1 MRWQFHYPK
10 RTSFYP
16 PDYENP
22 GLGGCEASLVLL
34 TRALAA
40 RGHQVEV
47 FNCCYRPGTYDGV
60 TWRMTWELD
69 SAPVP
74 DVAVAVRFDEA
85 LWSTDSKAEHHLFWM
100 LDDRARGPA
109 AFAETF
115 RDRGGRVVL
124 ASQAMRERLDAA
136 TVDIP
141 TQLIPL
147 PVETHRYTKPVEG
160 RAPICLFASMPNRG
174 LDAALAL
181 WPRIRAAV
189 PDAELWV
196 TSSWQLW
203 GFTNSESDDRWHQL
217 LGGHTLPDGVRL
229 LGARPRA
236 ELIEIQQQAALTL
249 YPCRFPEMFCLSA
262 AESTAAGTPV
272 ITSPIDALTE
282 RVHHDRTGILIDGNI
297 DHPEPQ
303 HAFANA
309 AIDLLTHQERR
320 NAMGH
325 SGRIGASDLAPDRIA
340 VAWEALTSRSA
351 PAPDAAVNLGL
362 S

>member
-10 RTSFYP
+10 RTSFHP

-40 RGHQVEV
+40 RGHDVEV
-47 FNCCYRPGTYDGV
+47 FNCCHRPGTYDGV

-69 SAPVP
+69 SAPEP
-74 DVAVAVRFDEA
+74 DIAVAVRFDEA
-85 LWSTDSKAEHHLFWM
+85 LWPIDSTVEHHLFWM

-124 ASQAMRERLDAA
+124 ASQAMRQRLDAA
-136 TVDIP
+136 TVAIP

-147 PVETHRYTKPVEG
+147 PVETGRYTEPIEG
-160 RAPICLFASMPNRG
+160 RSPICLFASMPNRG
-174 LDAALAL
+174 LDATLAL

-189 PDAELWV
+189 PGAELWV
-196 TSSWQLW
+196 TSGWQLW

-217 LGGHTLPDGVRL
+217 LGDQDLPDGVRL
-229 LGARPRA
+229 LGALPRSQ
-236 ELIEIQQQAALTL
+236 LIAIQQQSALTL

-272 ITSPIDALTE
+272 VTSPVDALTE
-282 RVHHDRTGILIDGNI
+282 RVHHGRTGILVDGDIDR
-297 DHPEPQ
+297 PETQ
-303 HAFANA
+303 RAFADA
-309 AIDLLTHQERR
+309 AVDLLTHHDRR
-320 NAMGH
+320 DAMGH
-325 SGRIGASDLAPDRIA
+325 AGRTDTSHLAPDRIA
-340 VAWEALTSRSA
+340 AAWEALA
-351 PAPDAAVNLGL
+351 D
-362 S
+362 

>member
-16 PDYENP
+16 ADYENP

-40 RGHQVEV
+40 RGHHVEV

-60 TWRMTWELD
+60 TWRMAWELD
-69 SAPVP
+69 SAPAP

-85 LWSTDSKAEHHLFWM
+85 LWPAGSKAGHHLFWM
-100 LDDRARGPA
+100 LDDRTRGPA
-109 AFAETF
+109 AFADTF

-124 ASQAMRERLDAA
+124 ASQAMRQRLDIAA
-136 TVDIP
+136 VDIP
-141 TQLIPL
+141 VHLIPL
-147 PVETHRYTKPVEG
+147 PVETSRYNQPIAD
-160 RAPICLFASMPNRG
+160 RAPICLFSSMPNRG

-196 TSSWQLW
+196 TSGWQLW
-203 GFTNSESDDRWHQL
+203 GFTNAESDDRWHQL
-217 LGGHTLPDGVRL
+217 LGGRPLPEGVRL

-236 ELIEIQQQAALTL
+236 ELIETQQQAALTL

-262 AESTAAGTPV
+262 AESAAAGTPV
-272 ITSPIDALTE
+272 ITSPMDALTE
-282 RVHHDRTGILIDGNI
+282 RVHHNHTGILIDGDINR
-297 DHPEPQ
+297 PETQ
-303 HAFANA
+303 NAFADA
-309 AIDLLTHQERR
+309 AIELLTNPARR
-320 NAMGH
+320 TALGH
-325 SGRIGASDLAPDRIA
+325 AGRSSSNHLAPDHIA
-340 VAWEALTSRSA
+340 AAWEDL
-351 PAPDAAVNLGL
+351 LGA
-362 S
+362 

>member
-16 PDYENP
+16 PDYDNP

-40 RGHQVEV
+40 RGHDVEV
-47 FNCCYRPGTYDGV
+47 FNCCYHPGTYDGV

-69 SAPVP
+69 TIPAP

-85 LWSTDSKAEHHLFWM
+85 LWPADSKAAHHLFWM

-109 AFAETF
+109 AFADTF
-115 RDRGGRVVL
+115 RDRGGQVVL
-124 ASQAMRERLDAA
+124 ASHAMRQRVQAA
-136 TVDIP
+136 AVDIP
-141 TQLIPL
+141 THLIPL
-147 PVETHRYTKPVEG
+147 PVETERYSRPLTG
-160 RAPICLFASMPNRG
+160 RGPICLFASMPNRG

-196 TSSWQLW
+196 TSGWQLW
-203 GFTNSESDDRWHQL
+203 GFTNSESDDRWHQI
-217 LGGHTLPDGVRL
+217 LGGRPLPDGVRL
-229 LGARPRA
+229 LGTRPRA
-236 ELIEIQQQAALTL
+236 ELIEIQQQAAVTL

-262 AESTAAGTPV
+262 AESAAAGTPV

-282 RVHHDRTGILIDGNI
+282 RVHHNQTGILIEGDI
-297 DHPEPQ
+297 DEPGTQ
-303 HAFANA
+303 YAFATA
-309 AIDLLTHQERR
+309 AIGLLTDPTRR
-320 NAMGH
+320 AAMARA
-325 SGRIGASDLAPDRIA
+325 GRADAVRLAPDSVA
-340 VAWEALTSRSA
+340 VAWESLITSRT
-351 PAPDAAVNLGL
+351 
-362 S
+362 

>member
-40 RGHQVEV
+40 RGHDVEV

-60 TWRMTWELD
+60 KWRMAWELD
-69 SAPVP
+69 TTPAP

-85 LWSTDSKAEHHLFWM
+85 LWPADSKAGQHLFWM
-100 LDDRARGPA
+100 LDDRTRGPA
-109 AFAETF
+109 AFADTF

-124 ASQAMRERLDAA
+124 ASQAMQNRLDTAG
-136 TVDIP
+136 VEIP

-147 PVETHRYTKPVEG
+147 PVETDRYTQPIED
-160 RAPICLFASMPNRG
+160 RAPICLFSSMPNRG

-196 TSSWQLW
+196 TSGWQLW
-203 GFTNSESDDRWHQL
+203 GFTNSESDDRWHQIL
-217 LGGHTLPDGVRL
+217 RGQDLPEGVRL
-229 LGARPRA
+229 LGARPRS
-236 ELIEIQQQAALTL
+236 ELIEIQQQASLTL

-262 AESTAAGTPV
+262 AESAAAGTPV
-272 ITSPIDALTE
+272 ITSPIDALNE
-282 RVHHDRTGILIDGNI
+282 RVHHNHTGILIEGNI
-297 DHPEPQ
+297 DDPKTHR
-303 HAFANA
+303 AFADA
-309 AIDLLTHQERR
+309 AIALLTSPTRR
-320 NAMGH
+320 TPMARMAQ
-325 SGRIGASDLAPDRIA
+325 ASASHITPDN
-340 VAWEALTSRSA
+340 VAATWEALTSQS
-351 PAPDAAVNLGL
+351 G
-362 S
+362 